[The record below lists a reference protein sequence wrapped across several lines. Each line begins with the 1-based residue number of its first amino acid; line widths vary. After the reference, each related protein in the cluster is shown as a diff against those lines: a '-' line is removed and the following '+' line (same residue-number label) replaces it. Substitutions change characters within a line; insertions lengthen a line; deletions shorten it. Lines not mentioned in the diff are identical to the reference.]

1 MARVIFTDLELKNA
15 FKSLSDED
23 PIKKA
28 LKRAFED
35 IENNFR
41 IGRPVTKD
49 VYNKKG
55 IKSVLKKYG
64 VDNLRIYNLP
74 SAWRLIYSV
83 SSDQIE
89 IIAIILDWMDHK
101 EYDRLFK

>member
-55 IKSVLKKYG
+55 IKRVLKKYG
-64 VDNLRIYNLP
+64 VDNLRIYDLP

-83 SSDQIE
+83 SRDQIQV
-89 IIAIILDWMDHK
+89 IAIILEWMNHK
-101 EYDRLFK
+101 EYEKLFK